1 MRFWQVS
8 KIFMIF
14 YVFFLDPESRD
25 LFISGLGFFITIL
38 ADFIL
43 IFTASEIAEAIKL
56 LTLYRFL
63 QRLRLARQSR
73 N

>member
-1 MRFWQVS
+1 
-8 KIFMIF
+8 MIF

-43 IFTASEIAEAIKL
+43 IFKE
-56 LTLYRFL
+56 YGDP
-63 QRLRLARQSR
+63 
-73 N
+73 